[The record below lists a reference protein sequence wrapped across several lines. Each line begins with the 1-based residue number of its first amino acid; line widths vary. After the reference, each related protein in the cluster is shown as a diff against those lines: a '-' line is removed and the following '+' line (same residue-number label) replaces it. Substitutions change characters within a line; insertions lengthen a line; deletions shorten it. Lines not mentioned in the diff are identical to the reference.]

1 MTKVLV
7 TGCFDILHNGHI
19 QFIENAAKYGDE
31 LYVGVCSDYNYV
43 QTKTRIPIFNEAER
57 LYMIKALKWVKDAA
71 IATGTGKCDFE
82 NVVQK
87 FKPDVLIVN
96 NDQDVPEK
104 HELCKKYG
112 ISIIVLNREKYHDE
126 LPTRSSFDIKKYIKG
141 FDLNE
146 DKK

>member
-7 TGCFDILHNGHI
+7 TGCFDILHNGHV

-43 QTKTRIPIFNEAER
+43 QTKNRLPIFNEDER
-57 LYMIKALKWVKDAA
+57 LYLIKSLKWVKDAE
-71 IATGTGKCDFE
+71 ICNGSGKCDFE
-82 NVVQK
+82 NVIKK

-96 NDQDVPEK
+96 TDQDVPEK
-104 HELCKKYG
+104 HKLCDEYG

-126 LPTRSSFDIKKYIKG
+126 LPTRSSFDIKKYISKC
-141 FDLNE
+141 NYEE
-146 DKK
+146 DK